1 MPYALERLTQRVKA
15 GTPAPLAGARA
26 RAEIAPSDPITIEYL
41 LQVLGKT
48 TPPDAMIAEE
58 APSTHTF
65 LHDYMPMRP
74 SRYFA
79 AASGSLGYGLP
90 AAIGVALASPG
101 KRVVA
106 IVGDGSSYYGIQGLW
121 TAVEHK
127 LPITF
132 VIVNNG
138 GYGAMKSFSALFN
151 SKRSPSFDIGHV
163 DFVALAN
170 GFGCAA
176 RRIEQASD
184 LGAALESSHRSD
196 GPILL
201 DVVVESAMKKL
212 F

>member
-1 MPYALERLTQRVKA
+1 VNA
-15 GTPAPLAGARA
+15 G
-26 RAEIAPSDPITIEYL
+26 DPITIEYL
-41 LQVLGKT
+41 LQSLAET
-48 TPPDAMIAEE
+48 APPDAIVAEE
-58 APSTHTF
+58 APSTHTV
-65 LHDYMPMRP
+65 LHDYLPMRP
-74 SRYFA
+74 GGYFA

-90 AAIGVALASPG
+90 AAVGVALAAPG
-101 KRVVA
+101 KRVIA

-121 TAVEHK
+121 TAVEHN

-138 GYGAMKSFSALFN
+138 GYGAMKAFSALFN

-163 DFVALAN
+163 DFIALAK

-176 RRIEQASD
+176 QRVERATD
-184 LGAALESSHRSD
+184 LVSALENAHRSS

-201 DVVVESAMKKL
+201 DVVVESAVKKL